1 MKDFG
6 FLLIN
11 IPFMIKSKRKKLISK
26 QFSEKIMLVVTS
38 VNGCTYCEWFHAKMA
53 RKSGISNAEVHDLLN
68 SQFNVSGLDEEI
80 PALLYA
86 QHYAETNRNP
96 ELIMK
101 QDLLKF
107 YGKTKARAI
116 ELNIRTI
123 WFGNLS
129 GNTFDAYRSR
139 REGKKAQNSNVIFEF
154 IFYLLSYPILS
165 PLVPILKKRKKIL
178 VP

>member
-68 SQFNVSGLDEEI
+68 SQFNVS
-80 PALLYA
+80 
-86 QHYAETNRNP
+86 
-96 ELIMK
+96 MK

>member
-1 MKDFG
+1 YLMKDFG

-11 IPFMIKSKRKKLISK
+11 IPFMMKLKRKKLISK
-26 QFSEKIMLVVTS
+26 KFSEKIMLVVTS
-38 VNGCTYCEWFHAKMA
+38 VNGCTYCEWYHAKMA
-53 RKSGISNAEVHDLLN
+53 RKSGISNAEVQDLLN
-68 SQFNVSGLDEEI
+68 SQFNVSSLEEEI

-96 ELIMK
+96 EPTMK
-101 QDLLKF
+101 RDLVEF

-116 ELNIRTI
+116 ELNIKAI

-139 REGKKAQNSNVIFEF
+139 REGKKAQNSNVVFEF
-154 IFYLLSYPILS
+154 IFYILTYPILS
-165 PLVPILKKRKKIL
+165 PLVPILKKQGKI
-178 VP
+178 